1 MPSLI
6 SERTHLDPAG
16 SRRFPVGRSSPR
28 SSPNRNEP
36 ETFISLQ
43 NAVPLPRKRRSIEFS
58 GIIGHTMEIHNKAA
72 FRDPI
77 PASFQ
82 SLRNCE
88 RTRPHLY
95 MVFTLLLSVTR
106 GQLLLSNA
114 TKRRLNNV
122 TAYMAT
128 RSLRGTVSPL
138 LWMPRNFFLKIKF
151 FAPYLSLLDGTR
163 TRQS

>member
-16 SRRFPVGRSSPR
+16 SRRFPVGRSSPL
-28 SSPNRNEP
+28 SSPNRKRARDIYLVTKRSP
-36 ETFISLQ
+36 SS
-43 NAVPLPRKRRSIEFS
+43 PSPWKRRSIEFS

-72 FRDPI
+72 FRDPM

-138 LWMPRNFFLKIKF
+138 LWTLRNLFLKIKF
-151 FAPYLSLLDGTR
+151 FAPYLSLLDGT
-163 TRQS
+163 